1 MPATLISACERH
13 GLNLLE
19 VPQQTTFVAVSRSAA
34 GLIAQRE
41 AAETRL
47 ALEIQRQ
54 LTAAAIRPDA
64 QEAVVSRL
72 AQIVDGAAFLL
83 AADGRLQVRPTGPR
97 PDVADVAASRGE
109 LTRIRP
115 LGLRGAASASDE
127 HLTSLLVPV
136 GLRGRPRYYLAV
148 VAPGRLSTTRRSAV
162 TTAVALL
169 GLAVEQESDRLLTR
183 RGLWHQAHQLMVRGE
198 SDAARLVGEASGAP
212 VLPDRVQ
219 VVRATGP
226 TDALDDALVELEDAG
241 HLAVLDDDGLRSI
254 ASPGRTQRAAVGLAE
269 RGLCVGVGEAV
280 QLSEVATAHG
290 TADLALERATL
301 TGGVVHWEQAVRQG
315 IVGWLPAEVA
325 TSLSTT
331 LLRPLDPALVETL
344 ESFLKHHGSLAGVA
358 QDLGLHRNTVRNRLA
373 TIEGRV
379 NRSLDD
385 PDTRA
390 ALWLAVQ
397 ARAHQRG

>member
-1 MPATLISACERH
+1 
-13 GLNLLE
+13 
-19 VPQQTTFVAVSRSAA
+19 
-34 GLIAQRE
+34 
-41 AAETRL
+41 
-47 ALEIQRQ
+47 
-54 LTAAAIRPDA
+54 
-64 QEAVVSRL
+64 
-72 AQIVDGAAFLL
+72 
-83 AADGRLQVRPTGPR
+83 
-97 PDVADVAASRGE
+97 
-109 LTRIRP
+109 
-115 LGLRGAASASDE
+115 
-127 HLTSLLVPV
+127 
-136 GLRGRPRYYLAV
+136 
-148 VAPGRLSTTRRSAV
+148 
-162 TTAVALL
+162 
-169 GLAVEQESDRLLTR
+169 VEQESDRLLTR